1 MSSYFIHISNIF
13 RTIHTLHIL
22 LTYVHTSHVFSV
34 CILYTHFKHISNNK
48 YSAHTLDICTY
59 FTCIQYF
66 PGCINLAGT
75 KLSAGSKIV
84 RGQTF
89 HTVVQVGHNARV
101 LYTDQDIDGAE
112 GEDMPYLC
120 KLSPGERPLH
130 TMHMIKWRYSQSW
143 PCCRWST
150 CSTRKRRPV
159 GYPVFFFHQTH
170 ESTGQT
176 RVKWERGNVGRPG
189 FHVRK
194 YPRRCTKVQVRQ
206 ICRNGWRSRSPNPN
220 PGVELLCALELYIFY
235 IYFIHT

>member
-1 MSSYFIHISNIF
+1 MANGCAICSKPCRQTKSTTKKIGIILSTSYRNAIPCWGWSPRSVLKVRRNV
-13 RTIHTLHIL
+13 RTNL
-22 LTYVHTSHVFSV
+22 VRVF
-34 CILYTHFKHISNNK
+34 ILYTHFKHISNNT
-48 YSAHTLDICTY
+48 YSAHTFDICTY

-130 TMHMIKWRYSQSW
+130 TMHMIK
-143 PCCRWST
+143 
-150 CSTRKRRPV
+150 
-159 GYPVFFFHQTH
+159 
-170 ESTGQT
+170 
-176 RVKWERGNVGRPG
+176 
-189 FHVRK
+189 
-194 YPRRCTKVQVRQ
+194 
-206 ICRNGWRSRSPNPN
+206 
-220 PGVELLCALELYIFY
+220 
-235 IYFIHT
+235 